1 MQNIERADSR
11 RTFLV
16 QLSAICA
23 GCGLPLPFLPSQAQE
38 FLETEPD
45 ASAYKKPCAR
55 CATCQA
61 RFCRYR

>member
-1 MQNIERADSR
+1 MPSSDQPDSR

-16 QLSAICA
+16 QMSAICV
-23 GCGLPLPFLPSQAQE
+23 GCGLPLPFQRQAMEYQE
-38 FLETEPD
+38 AEPGT
-45 ASAYKKPCAR
+45 AVRTTPCAR